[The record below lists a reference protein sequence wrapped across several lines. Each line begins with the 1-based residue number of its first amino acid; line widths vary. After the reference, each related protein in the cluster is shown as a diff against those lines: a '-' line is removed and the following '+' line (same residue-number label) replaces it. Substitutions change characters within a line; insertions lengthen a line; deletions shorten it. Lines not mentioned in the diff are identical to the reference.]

1 MKPQVAA
8 ILVAVALSA
17 VAVLHAYW
25 GIRGE
30 FGRSAA
36 VPEVDGRPLFLP
48 SRAACFAVAAL
59 LAVAVWVLLIGGE
72 LLPDLGQ
79 RWLGVVGP
87 VAVGLVLLARAVGDF
102 RYVGFFKRVRG
113 SRFAT
118 LDSRYFSP
126 LCLIL
131 GLGALWSVLG
141 RGR

>member
-102 RYVGFFKRVRG
+102 RYVGFFKRVHD
-113 SRFAT
+113 SRFAV
-118 LDSRYFSP
+118 LDSRFFSP
-126 LCLIL
+126 LCLVL

-141 RGR
+141 KGK

>member
-1 MKPQVAA
+1 M
-8 ILVAVALSA
+8 
-17 VAVLHAYW
+17 
-25 GIRGE
+25 
-30 FGRSAA
+30 
-36 VPEVDGRPLFLP
+36 
-48 SRAACFAVAAL
+48 

-87 VAVGLVLLARAVGDF
+87 IGVGVVLLARAVGDF